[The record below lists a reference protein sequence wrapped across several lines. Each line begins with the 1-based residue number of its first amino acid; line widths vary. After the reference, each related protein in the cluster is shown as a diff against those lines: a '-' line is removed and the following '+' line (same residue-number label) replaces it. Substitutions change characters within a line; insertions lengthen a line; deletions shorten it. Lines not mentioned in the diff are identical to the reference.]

1 MRALET
7 KKVAKASRI
16 AMTDHHVAIGLRI
29 AAMIVQIAVEIVAVV
44 TEGLTEAEIEVVET
58 DSDAEAVAA
67 VAVVVAAEAAGVEVV
82 AEAVAVEVAA
92 VTAAIDANVILFL
105 MNAESGAIRDPFSDG
120 PFCPLN
126 AKSDL

>member
-1 MRALET
+1 
-7 KKVAKASRI
+7 V
-16 AMTDHHVAIGLRI
+16 
-29 AAMIVQIAVEIVAVV
+29 
-44 TEGLTEAEIEVVET
+44 
-58 DSDAEAVAA
+58 
-67 VAVVVAAEAAGVEVV
+67 VAVVVAAEAAVVEVV

>member
-1 MRALET
+1 
-7 KKVAKASRI
+7 
-16 AMTDHHVAIGLRI
+16 
-29 AAMIVQIAVEIVAVV
+29 
-44 TEGLTEAEIEVVET
+44 VET

-67 VAVVVAAEAAGVEVV
+67 VAVVVAAEAAVVEVV
-82 AEAVAVEVAA
+82 AEAVVVEVVAA

-105 MNAESGAIRDPFSDG
+105 MNAEIGAIRDPFSDG

>member
-1 MRALET
+1 
-7 KKVAKASRI
+7 
-16 AMTDHHVAIGLRI
+16 
-29 AAMIVQIAVEIVAVV
+29 MIVLIAVEIVAVV
-44 TEGLTEAEIEVVET
+44 TEEVTAVEIGVVET
-58 DSDAEAVAA
+58 DSDAEV
-67 VAVVVAAEAAGVEVV
+67 VAVVVAAEAAVVEVV